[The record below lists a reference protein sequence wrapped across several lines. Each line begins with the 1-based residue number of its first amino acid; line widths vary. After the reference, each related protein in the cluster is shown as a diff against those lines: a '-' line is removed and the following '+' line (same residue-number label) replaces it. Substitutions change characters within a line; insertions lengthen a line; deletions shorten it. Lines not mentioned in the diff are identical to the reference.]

1 MTEGTKRSEKTGA
14 AGLKKQPIDFV
25 SPRKSVKKT
34 VAKTAQAVPVLSAK
48 DAINAR
54 AKSTAKSEM
63 PSISSAKELINSVVP
78 RGNGHDSKS
87 AANLHHSSLQKNL
100 ESTRTSASALLKM
113 AKAPKAAA
121 PPDLTAHA
129 DPLAKTAPIVAARL
143 GAPAESPAAK
153 PVVRTSLRLG
163 SSARAA
169 ETPAVMPSN
178 SRMVQMAKPVMST
191 DEELIQ
197 AFETSLQKPSS
208 GYLLENAIQS
218 AQGSP
223 ALEAGTSRSLA
234 NMVKAAHVGD
244 LGRPVEIEAN
254 TRGATRKL
262 GRKTSGSKLAISAKA
277 SPAAKDDVY
286 DAASLDFIETSEIIE
301 SLKAEAEPKV
311 SPKPAQKST
320 VSANSAVEVKKA
332 LAKPS
337 KAVPTTQ
344 TVAAATSGARRQPR
358 MSDITPVAQRSMKA
372 AMQGTAA
379 QAKIAKKT
387 ADAETIPVKLG
398 TKAAI
403 SQVIGMPSAAVKVP
417 TVIDNALKVNFV
429 APKKNNGAK
438 NDRPLRFSEQV
449 EVKKAKTAGMVA
461 KSPSNGRRSLKDI
474 FKGTRE
480 AIKKVQKG
488 PTAGVKDDT
497 AFGATPSKK
506 PQPNHNAI
514 NIYASDFG
522 KKQNDSNA
530 ISLGIVEDYGSE
542 LADRRANGALPAA
555 TYEPDRSDFATFED
569 YSRELGDVGL
579 GAVQSKRQAK
589 LGAGVQR
596 NNFADATAS
605 YQDLAKTKPYD
616 REGYVAESAA
626 ELGADARDREPA
638 RAATEAERLG
648 KLVQAMDREE
658 EDDDRAPGQGDL
670 ATQALE
676 RRKSGVAPAVRPSI
690 DYYSADYYD
699 PPKKADSAG
708 GPRAENKLAPADS
721 LQNNSSQNGREARPS
736 AGMNNAAGRYG
747 SASATASRGA
757 GSYSAESEAAAG
769 SVLASL
775 DRAGGIEKD
784 LEAAFAQA
792 TPTPALPA
800 KPDNRYA
807 LGPDSPFLLKSANVE
822 KRPLSDNTSIS
833 PARTINRGVTAKTTS
848 AQPKKG
854 HKKTAKTPKTHKQK
868 PSPRDSGARP
878 TVIVPSAHRSKTP
891 LFCLIIFTIILGV
904 VAGATLYLCFFQ

>member
-1 MTEGTKRSEKTGA
+1 MAEGTKRSEKTGA

-25 SPRKSVKKT
+25 PSKKSTKKT
-34 VAKTAQAVPVLSAK
+34 VAKTAQAAPVLSAK

-54 AKSTAKSEM
+54 AKSTTKSEM
-63 PSISSAKELINSVVP
+63 PSISSAKELINSAIP
-78 RGNGHDSKS
+78 RGNGRDSKS

-163 SSARAA
+163 SSARPA

-208 GYLLENAIQS
+208 GDLLENAIQS

-223 ALEAGTSRSLA
+223 ALEASTSRSLA

-254 TRGATRKL
+254 TRSTTRKL

-311 SPKPAQKST
+311 SPKPTQKST
-320 VSANSAVEVKKA
+320 VSAKSAVEVKKA
-332 LAKPS
+332 MAKPS
-337 KAVPTTQ
+337 KTGPSAPAVKPVVT
-344 TVAAATSGARRQPR
+344 GARRRPR
-358 MSDITPVAQRSMKA
+358 MSDITPAGQRGMKA
-372 AMQGTAA
+372 AVQGTAA
-379 QAKIAKKT
+379 QAKLAKKT
-387 ADAETIPVKLG
+387 ANAETIPVKLDA
-398 TKAAI
+398 KAAI
-403 SQVIGMPSAAVKVP
+403 SQAIGMPSAVVKVP
-417 TVIDNALKVNFV
+417 TAEDNALKVKFV
-429 APKKNNGAK
+429 APKKNNSAK
-438 NDRPLRFSEQV
+438 NERLLRFSEQAGA
-449 EVKKAKTAGMVA
+449 KAKNAGTVA
-461 KSPSNGRRSLKDI
+461 NSPSNSRRSLKDI

-480 AIKKVQKG
+480 VIKKVQKG
-488 PTAGVKDDT
+488 STTSAKDDP

-514 NIYASDFG
+514 NIYASDFA
-522 KKQNDSNA
+522 KKQDDSDA
-530 ISLGIVEDYGSE
+530 IGLGIVEDYGPE
-542 LADRRANGALPAA
+542 MTDRRANGALPAA
-555 TYEPDRSDFATFED
+555 TYEPDRSDFATFEE
-569 YSRELGDVGL
+569 YGRELGDVGL
-579 GAVQSKRQAK
+579 GAAQSKKQAK
-589 LGAGVQR
+589 LGAGARR

-605 YQDLAKTKPYD
+605 YQDLAKTKSYD

-648 KLVQAMDREE
+648 KLVRAMDRED
-658 EDDDRAPGQGDL
+658 EDDERAPGRGDF
-670 ATQALE
+670 ALQT
-676 RRKSGVAPAVRPSI
+676 SGRGKAVVAPAVRPSI

-708 GPRAENKLAPADS
+708 GPRAENNSAS
-721 LQNNSSQNGREARPS
+721 NNFSQNNSSENGREARPS
-736 AGMNNAAGRYG
+736 AGRYG
-747 SASATASRGA
+747 SASAAAGRGA

-784 LEAAFAQA
+784 LEAAFAQS
-792 TPTPALPA
+792 TPTPTLPA

-822 KRPLSDNTSIS
+822 KRPLSDNASIP
-833 PARTINRGVTAKTTS
+833 PARTINRGVTVKNAP

-854 HKKTAKTPKTHKQK
+854 HKKNVKAPKPHKQK

-891 LFCLIIFTIILGV
+891 LFCLVIFTIILGV